1 MMALTNERA
10 RGVFNI
16 GSGKPVTINQLAK
29 LILKLM
35 GKEDL
40 KPVNTTPRP
49 GDIRHSVA
57 DITRA
62 REVLGFK
69 PRIGL

>member
-1 MMALTNERA
+1 
-10 RGVFNI
+10 
-16 GSGKPVTINQLAK
+16 
-29 LILKLM
+29 M

-57 DITRA
+57 DITKA

-69 PRIGL
+69 PRIGLEEGLQSLIVAHIH